1 MKKVIIGIAVI
12 GAIAYLS
19 SSNANAREV
28 GEWPPDYGP
37 NNGKAVKIV
46 NSTQLYKIVRGLRVA
61 YENQQAYINDG
72 SPEIIT
78 LSQAEF
84 SKIGEITNAK
94 IYAAGGYRQG

>member
-1 MKKVIIGIAVI
+1 MKKLIIGIAVVS
-12 GAIAYLS
+12 AIAYFTS
-19 SSNANAREV
+19 SDAKAKEV
-28 GEWPPDYGP
+28 DDWNPNFGP
-37 NNGKAVKIV
+37 YNGKAVKMA
-46 NSTQLYKIVRGLRVA
+46 NSTQLYKIVRGLKVA
-61 YENQQAYINDG
+61 YENQQAYVNDG